1 MGYRKCFVPTNTKI
15 RINMKINLNT
25 NFLDLDGIEVIAVES
40 GQPINIGKALA
51 HQIHYGTPPHPVKM
65 GYWADKLHAG
75 EELDLDPT
83 DVDILKAFVS
93 SPQNALMGGVK
104 RQILTLLK

>member
-1 MGYRKCFVPTNTKI
+1 
-15 RINMKINLNT
+15 MKINLNT
-25 NFLDLDGIEVIAVES
+25 EFLDLDGNVVLASETNE
-40 GQPINIGKALA
+40 PINIGKALA

-93 SPQNALMGGVK
+93 SPQTPLMGGIK
-104 RQILTLLK
+104 RQILTLISK